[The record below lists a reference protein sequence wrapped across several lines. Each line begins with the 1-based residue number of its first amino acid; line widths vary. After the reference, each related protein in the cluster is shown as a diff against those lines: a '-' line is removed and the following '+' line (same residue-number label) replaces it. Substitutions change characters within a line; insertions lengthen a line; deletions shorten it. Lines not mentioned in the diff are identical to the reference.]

1 MYFNCQYL
9 SPLGSIDLLFA
20 EDALVGLWLGEKR
33 FMQEAIQGLVMSE
46 ANSQCLILK
55 ETKNWLDAYFAGHNP
70 SLNHLTLKPL
80 HATAFRYMVWQHL
93 LEIPYGEVET
103 YGHIAKQIA
112 KDRGQANMSA
122 QAVGGAVGHN
132 PISLIIP
139 CHRVLAQN
147 GALTGYGGGI
157 KNKAWLLNHEKLTL
171 H

>member
-1 MYFNCQYL
+1 MYFKYQYL
-9 SPLGSIDLLFA
+9 SPLGSLDLLFS
-20 EDALVGLWLGEKR
+20 ENALVGLWLGEKR
-33 FMQEAIQGLVMSE
+33 YMQEAIRGLVINE
-46 ANSQCLILK
+46 DNNQCMFLK
-55 ETKNWLDAYFAGHNP
+55 ETKEWLDAYFAGHNP
-70 SLNHLTLKPL
+70 SFDHLTLEPL
-80 HATAFRYMVWQHL
+80 LVTEFRNSVWQYL
-93 LEIPYGEVET
+93 LKIPYGEIET
-103 YGHIAKQIA
+103 YGQIAKKIA